1 LAVSIVFP
9 WRRGFRFDIDHQREP
24 RNTRN
29 TRNVEKK
36 IRRCCARIRFSGSGR
51 SSQVNRVFGPRS
63 EPHDLVAPLVDD
75 RQIDC
80 SLFVCFVC
88 FVVPNLPR
96 SGLQPCSVRSKNLAT
111 LSSAEPLLISD
122 LTLICEI
129 VCAFPATW
137 PLVGSFVIFRVFASP
152 TRPPSTAAPRVGTGH
167 RVVGSRQLR
176 KRGSLEDARMARRSY
191 GGTCCLAMMC
201 STWNAKKSASSS

>member
-1 LAVSIVFP
+1 MWIPAVTEIVTIARNGARIRIIRIKDRARHLAVSIVFP

-36 IRRCCARIRFSGSGR
+36 ISRCCARIQLSGSGR

-111 LSSAEPLLISD
+111 LSSAPARWVFD
-122 LTLICEI
+122 LTLIAKTI
-129 VCAFPATW
+129 YAF
-137 PLVGSFVIFRVFASP
+137 
-152 TRPPSTAAPRVGTGH
+152 RPPGRGWVRSSYYAFFPGPRD
-167 RVVGSRQLR
+167 REPRLR
-176 KRGSLEDARMARRSY
+176 RE
-191 GGTCCLAMMC
+191 
-201 STWNAKKSASSS
+201 